1 MKNLL
6 GEGNESLEVNAT
18 EPKRHRRRQRP
29 CALPHPSPYRRFLG
43 MTRFAC
49 IASDA
54 RRLLERLSGMPPS
67 ALQVSREELNDKIAE
82 LNSAIDSVSAQLQTR
97 DTETSSANLQ
107 N

>member
-1 MKNLL
+1 
-6 GEGNESLEVNAT
+6 
-18 EPKRHRRRQRP
+18 
-29 CALPHPSPYRRFLG
+29 
-43 MTRFAC
+43 
-49 IASDA
+49 
-54 RRLLERLSGMPPS
+54 MPPS